1 MGPLVLISLSQHFLL
16 FLHTWLVR
24 DVYVL
29 FSWRGLCTYLPY
41 LVNLWGGSHLIT
53 VEFVC
58 MVFFRVFISM
68 SSCCVHRGRLIVCLW
83 LLMLWIGC
91 LMSLYDIFEL
101 EW

>member
-68 SSCCVHRGRLIVCLW
+68 SSCCVHRGAIDCG
-83 LLMLWIGC
+83 LMASGAVDRVVDVLVRYI
-91 LMSLYDIFEL
+91 
-101 EW
+101 